1 MYVRNEAPHSLL
13 CLPFLMIAYY
23 IHTYIIHLF
32 KVYIHTYIHTY
43 IQLIFPLILLALVF
57 RPENLYI
64 LMPIAGYAYVFHH
77 SIPSLAHPVPETHKS
92 SLNMIFSTAILI
104 SFVAY
109 VCMAVTVSSYFEEE
123 TLSPSNLN
131 WAEYIG

>member
-1 MYVRNEAPHSLL
+1 MYVYMHVCMYLRKYVYIHSLATSKFNDRMYL
-13 CLPFLMIAYY
+13 LILVRLLTL
-23 IHTYIIHLF
+23 HTYINT
-32 KVYIHTYIHTY
+32 YMHTA
-43 IQLIFPLILLALVF
+43 LAF

-104 SFVAY
+104 SFAAY
-109 VCMAVTVSSYFEEE
+109 VCMAVTVSSYFKQD